1 MTFEQK
7 LQFAGILAEG
17 MKSNAISQIERRN
30 IYNVFKNQ
38 VNDILAV
45 DKATEKTQVAKPTVL
60 E

>member
-30 IYNVFKNQ
+30 IYSIFKNQ

-45 DKATEKTQVAKPTVL
+45 DKATETKPVAKTNVL